1 MSIYSKDELNLCPG
15 LGPLKVNR
23 IYDIFRT
30 PFLNNN
36 SNKNSLNI

>member
-1 MSIYSKDELNLCPG
+1 MASKDELNLCPG

-23 IYDIFRT
+23 IYEIFRT

-36 SNKNSLNI
+36 AKKQ